1 MAKPRKAAQNNL
13 ESPTLTV
20 IVVRAVPR
28 SSKISIT
35 QESSNQFKIRLT
47 SPPIEGAANAQ
58 LIDVLSERLSLPARK
73 VHLIS
78 GETTRLK
85 RLQIEDLSLD
95 QIVQRLTTR

>member
-13 ESPTLTV
+13 ESAHSTV

-35 QESSNQFKIRLT
+35 RENTNQFKIRLT
-47 SPPIEGAANAQ
+47 SAPVDGAANAQ
-58 LIDVLSERLSLPARK
+58 LRKVLCEKLSLPLRN

-78 GETTRLK
+78 GETGRLK
-85 RLQIEDLSLD
+85 RLQIEGLSLEK
-95 QIVQRLTTR
+95 IIELLAEK

>member
-13 ESPTLTV
+13 ESPTFTV

-47 SPPIEGAANAQ
+47 SPPVDGAANAQ
-58 LIDVLSERLSLPARK
+58 VIELLSERLSLPARK

-78 GETTRLK
+78 GETGRLK
-85 RLQIEDLSLD
+85 RVKIDDLSLD
-95 QIVQRLTTR
+95 DIVARLTAT

>member
-13 ESPTLTV
+13 ESSTGTV

-47 SPPIEGAANAQ
+47 SPPVDGAANAQ
-58 LIDVLSERLSLPARK
+58 LTELLSERLSLPARK

-78 GETTRLK
+78 GETGRLK
-85 RLQIEDLSLD
+85 RFKIEDLSLD
-95 QIVQRLTTR
+95 EIVDRLTAS